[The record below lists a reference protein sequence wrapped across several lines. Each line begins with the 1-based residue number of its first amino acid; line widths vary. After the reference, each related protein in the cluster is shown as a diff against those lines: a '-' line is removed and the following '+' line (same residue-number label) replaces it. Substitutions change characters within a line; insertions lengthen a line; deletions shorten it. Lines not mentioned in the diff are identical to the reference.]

1 MKKKTV
7 FGQAKQNNNI
17 LSWWLEWHPLLLTRH
32 LLFCGGNE
40 QFEDIE
46 GGIRSRKSEKDSQ
59 HNEQKKKDK
68 RTNGDL
74 QNTKQQN

>member
-1 MKKKTV
+1 
-7 FGQAKQNNNI
+7 
-17 LSWWLEWHPLLLTRH
+17 
-32 LLFCGGNE
+32 LFCGGNE